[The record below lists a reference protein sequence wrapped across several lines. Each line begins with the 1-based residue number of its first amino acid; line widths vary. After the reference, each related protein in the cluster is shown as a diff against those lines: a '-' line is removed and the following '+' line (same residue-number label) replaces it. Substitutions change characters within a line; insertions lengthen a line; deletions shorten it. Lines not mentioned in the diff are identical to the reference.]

1 MNNHS
6 KKQLKVIEGFSKEWK
21 KIDQSKIPEHEHK
34 KLFNRYFSIFPW
46 DVISYNS
53 SGFDLGC
60 GSGRWAMLVAPRVKK
75 LYCIDPSN
83 AIEVAKNNLSKC
95 SLRNTNFPFKKRIP
109 SHTPSPK
116 RKPLSNT

>member
-21 KIDQSKIPEHEHK
+21 KIDQSKIPENEHK

-46 DVISYNS
+46 DIISYTS

-60 GSGRWAMLVAPRVKK
+60 GSGRWAMLVAPKVKK
-75 LYCIDPSN
+75 LYCLQFI
-83 AIEVAKNNLSKC
+83 AIKIKLMIVQ
-95 SLRNTNFPFKKRIP
+95 IY
-109 SHTPSPK
+109 
-116 RKPLSNT
+116 